1 MAKMVFLSRSVRPQV
16 LPGEKRYSFGR
27 GISLDLRV
35 STAVSIRKG
44 VDLVPIIISTRHG
57 HVSEAT
63 QDKIR
68 EKLERL
74 TRFYDRIISMELTID
89 LEHRE
94 QPRVDLRASAK
105 DKHDFLASAA
115 TEDLLGSLD
124 MLVEKMEHQFR
135 KHKEKVVERHRNPG
149 RRHEEAGE
157 RPMKDFRP

>member
-1 MAKMVFLSRSVRPQV
+1 MAKMVVLSRPVRPQG

-27 GISLDLRV
+27 GRSLDLRV

-105 DKHDFLASAA
+105 DKHNFLASAA
-115 TEDLLGSLD
+115 TEDREGFASVTDGESSACGPEACIPTENTDEVCRLYLSGGD
-124 MLVEKMEHQFR
+124 PRRFI
-135 KHKEKVVERHRNPG
+135 G
-149 RRHEEAGE
+149 RG
-157 RPMKDFRP
+157 